1 MSHIQNN
8 DKLETHLWMGV
19 NGQGQIMVAMQS
31 WYQRY
36 LETKNSDATYHGY
49 HYRGYHYI
57 GNTYDDDD
65 GEDGEPWWR
74 QA

>member
-1 MSHIQNN
+1 MIDSSMERSHC
-8 DKLETHLWMGV
+8 
-19 NGQGQIMVAMQS
+19 
-31 WYQRY
+31 
-36 LETKNSDATYHGY
+36 DATYHGY

-65 GEDGEPWWR
+65 DGENGEPWWR